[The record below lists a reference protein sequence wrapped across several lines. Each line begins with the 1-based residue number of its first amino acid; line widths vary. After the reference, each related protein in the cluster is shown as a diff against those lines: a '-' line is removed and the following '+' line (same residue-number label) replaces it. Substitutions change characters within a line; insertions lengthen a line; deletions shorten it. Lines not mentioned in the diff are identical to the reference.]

1 MIPIIYDKDEI
12 AFVSNGL
19 GRLRDCISCV
29 VTEERNG
36 IYECNFEY
44 PIDGV
49 NFDLIQCGRIIG
61 VTHDETGDVQPFDI
75 VGYEQPIGGVVEF
88 HAVHVSYRQSY
99 ITTKGTDINS
109 LADAFT
115 LLGTGQPSNPFTYE
129 TDKTSTGFLSCANG
143 LPHSVREMLGGIE
156 GSILDAYGGEYEW
169 DKFVVR
175 LHEARGKSTDFTI
188 RYGVNML
195 DYNDETDHSGC
206 YSSCIPYWTDSN
218 DIVVGDR
225 VVADGTTITAR
236 GECVPL
242 DLSDKFQTKPTKAQL
257 QTKALSYMTSNNTFM
272 PNKNI
277 KVEFVRLQDDGVQ
290 NGLDQ
295 LMSCSICDTVNVV
308 FPGYDASGNF
318 KIVKTEWDV
327 IQGKYQSMELGN
339 LSMSLADAL
348 QINSGTSGGS
358 GGGGTITEVDPV
370 FTTSPA
376 YGISASDISKW
387 NSIGEGTV
395 VNDSVSKATGTSFV
409 RITQQEYLS
418 LSPGRYII
426 LVSARFA
433 GGTNSTGNRG
443 VALYSGDSII
453 DSTQVIVPAINSTSW
468 TTSLRTVAY
477 VAPTSNTN
485 YYIGLLQNSGAS
497 KTVNYTLTYIKLR

>member
-75 VGYEQPIGGVVEF
+75 VGYEQPIGGVVAF

-99 ITTKGTDINS
+99 ITTKGTNINS

-115 LLGTGQPSNPFTYE
+115 LLGTGQPSNPFAYE

-175 LHEARGKSTDFTI
+175 LHEARGRNTDFTI

-195 DYNDETDHSGC
+195 NYNDETDHSGC
-206 YSSCIPYWTDSN
+206 YSSCIPFWTDGNES
-218 DIVVGDR
+218 VVGDR
-225 VVADGTTITAR
+225 VVADGTTVTAR

-242 DLSDKFQTKPTKAQL
+242 DLSDKFQTKPTKVQV
-257 QTKALSYMTSNNTFM
+257 QSMALSYMTSNNTFM

-339 LSMSLADAL
+339 LSVSLAEAL
-348 QINSGTSGGS
+348 QIHSNGTSVGYNGGS
-358 GGGGTITEVDPV
+358 TGEYVTLSDTIT
-370 FTTSPA
+370 
-376 YGISASDISKW
+376 
-387 NSIGEGTV
+387 
-395 VNDSVSKATGTSFV
+395 KATGTSFTA
-409 RITQQEYLS
+409 ISGSAYT
-418 LSPGRYII
+418 PAAGRYLITA
-426 LVSARFA
+426 SARYSGA
-433 GGTNSTGNRG
+433 SSGNRG
-443 VALYSGDSII
+443 VCIYQGGSVAS
-453 DSTQVIVPAINSTSW
+453 STQVIIPAIQSSSW
-468 TTSLRTVAY
+468 TTAIKTVGY
-477 VAPTSNTN
+477 YDVDGNTEFK
-485 YYIGLLQNSGAS
+485 IGLLQNSGS
-497 KTVNYTLTYIKLR
+497 SLSTSYTLTFIRIR

>member
-1 MIPIIYDKDEI
+1 MIPIIYGKDET

-44 PIDGV
+44 PMDGA
-49 NFDLIQCGRIIG
+49 NFDQIQCGRIIG

-75 VGYEQPIGGVVEF
+75 VGYTQPIGGVVSF

-115 LLGTGQPSNPFTYE
+115 LLGTGQPSNPFAYE

-175 LHEARGKSTDFTI
+175 LHEARGRNTDFTI

-195 DYNDETDHSGC
+195 NYNDETDHSGC
-206 YSSCIPYWTDSN
+206 YSSCIPFWTDGNES
-218 DIVVGDR
+218 VVGDR
-225 VVADGTTITAR
+225 VVADGTTVTAR

-242 DLSDKFQTKPTKAQL
+242 DLSDKFQTKPTKAQV
-257 QTKALSYMTSNNTFM
+257 QSMALSYMTSNNTFM

-290 NGLDQ
+290 DGLDL
-295 LMSCSICDTVNVV
+295 LMKCALCDTVNVV

-327 IQGKYQSMELGN
+327 LQGKYKSMELGT
-339 LSMSLADAL
+339 LAPTLAQAL
-348 QINSGTSGGS
+348 GIDNTHSESSGGM
-358 GGGGTITEVDPV
+358 ILYYVDT
-370 FTTSPA
+370 FTPTGYSFNANEYKSLTRLFTSRDGYTP
-376 YGISASDISKW
+376 II
-387 NSIGEGTV
+387 V
-395 VNDSVSKATGTSFV
+395 QATCS
-409 RITQQEYLS
+409 
-418 LSPGRYII
+418 
-426 LVSARFA
+426 
-433 GGTNSTGNRG
+433 NK
-443 VALYSGDSII
+443 
-453 DSTQVIVPAINSTSW
+453 
-468 TTSLRTVAY
+468 TSLHVI
-477 VAPTSNTN
+477 N
-485 YYIGLLQNSGAS
+485 YYIDDNSIKYEVINRTGSSISGANFTLKLLWL
-497 KTVNYTLTYIKLR
+497 KTVLGG